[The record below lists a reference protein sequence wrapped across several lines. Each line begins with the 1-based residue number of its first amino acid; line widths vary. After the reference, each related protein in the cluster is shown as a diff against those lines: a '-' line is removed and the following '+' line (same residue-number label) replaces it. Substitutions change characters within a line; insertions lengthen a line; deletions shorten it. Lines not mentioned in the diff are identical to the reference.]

1 MFSPQIVLEGGKTQ
15 GEGNLLGEGNLIKG
29 KTDEGCL
36 LEAPPGPENKFF
48 ILTELWVAYPSSLA
62 DAL

>member
-15 GEGNLLGEGNLIKG
+15 GEGNLLDEGNLIKG
-29 KTDEGCL
+29 KTVDDCL

-48 ILTELWVAYPSSLA
+48 ILRELWVAYPSSLA
-62 DAL
+62 DTL